1 MADAIVTV
9 FEDRAPGITKIVW
22 NWTSATD
29 GTASGTTS
37 ATYTGKVRRIVTD
50 PGATAPTDDY
60 DITLTDSDGYDLLDG
75 SGVNLDTSVT
85 EIRAITGIVFGSTL
99 TINVANAG
107 AEKVGKLVAYV
118 TDNMS

>member
-9 FEDRAPGITKIVW
+9 TEDRAPGITKITW

-29 GTASGTTS
+29 GTASASTS
-37 ATYTGKVRRIVTD
+37 HTYTGKVRRIVTD

-60 DITLTDSDGYDLLDG
+60 DITLTDGDGYDLLDG
-75 SGVNLDTSVT
+75 NGVNLDTSVT
-85 EIRAITGIVFGSTL
+85 EVRAVTGVVFGSTL
-99 TINVANAG
+99 TLNVANAG
-107 AEKVGKLVAYV
+107 AEKVGKLIVYV